1 MTWLRRADD
10 YPFFDN
16 GGRPL
21 AFAHRGGALTASSS
35 GIENTMAAF
44 QAAVAQGFRYVE
56 TDVHATRDGVVLA
69 FHDSTLDRVTGLP
82 GLVADMSYDELRSA
96 LIGGREPVPR
106 LSDILSSWPSLNVN
120 IDCKSRQAIEPL
132 TRVIA
137 DQRAWDRVCL
147 ASFSPWRLSRL
158 RARLGQRVATAYGT
172 LGVATLRLS
181 PLVGLR
187 SLALGHGGVAAQVPV
202 SAGGIQLVT
211 ATFVERAHELAKHVH
226 VWTVDEPGEM
236 TRLLELGVDGI
247 MTDRT
252 DVLRDVFTAR
262 GVWGSS

>member
-1 MTWLRRADD
+1 VTWLRRADD

-21 AFAHRGGALTASSS
+21 AFAHRGGALTESKA
-35 GIENTMAAF
+35 GIENSMLAF
-44 QAAVAQGFRYVE
+44 EAAVAQGFRYVE
-56 TDVHATRDGVVLA
+56 TDVHATRDGVVLV
-69 FHDSTLDRVTGLP
+69 FHDSTLDRVTGLT
-82 GLVADMSYDELRSA
+82 GLVADMSYGELATAR
-96 LIGGREPVPR
+96 IGGREPVPR

-132 TRVIA
+132 ARVIEA
-137 DQRAWDRVCL
+137 QRAWDRVCL

-181 PLVGLR
+181 PLAVVR
-187 SLALGHGGVAAQVPV
+187 SLSLGHGGVAAQVPV
-202 SAGGIQLVT
+202 AAGGLRLVT
-211 ATFVERAHELAKHVH
+211 SSLVERAHELAKQVH

-236 TRLLELGVDGI
+236 RRLLDLGVDGI

-262 GVWGSS
+262 GVWE